1 MFKHILTQR
10 QVERDAQKEG
20 MKQIKEQLTPFTAE
34 DRPQTARE
42 LKQLR
47 HTTAGGAFDVYPPF
61 QPQRVGG
68 ASSEKEGRECFHSLL
83 LKSLS
88 TPAGFISQR
97 IFYQVP

>member
-20 MKQIKEQLTPFTAE
+20 MKQIKGQLTPFTAV
-34 DRPQTARE
+34 DIPQTARE

-47 HTTAGGAFDVYPPF
+47 HTTPGGAFDVYPPF
-61 QPQRVGG
+61 QPQRVGDT
-68 ASSEKEGRECFHSLL
+68 SSEKEGEECFHSLL

-88 TPAGFISQR
+88 KPAGFISQR